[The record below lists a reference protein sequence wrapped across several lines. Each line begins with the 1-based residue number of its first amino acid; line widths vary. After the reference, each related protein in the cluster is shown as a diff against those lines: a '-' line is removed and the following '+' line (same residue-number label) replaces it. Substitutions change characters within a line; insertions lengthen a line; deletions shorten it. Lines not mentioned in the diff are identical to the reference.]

1 MGIDQVRALLQ
12 KLQDGYIKRD
22 PAELDAVMEL
32 FVASDDLEVIGTN
45 TAAPGQGEWCRG
57 PEATR
62 ELIKGDWSE
71 RGWGD
76 VVFDVQ
82 GAHITVHGDV
92 AWLATTAQVTMSLP
106 EAFCYGYYLESVKGM
121 LDKEDAD
128 AQSKMLDIVRL
139 GSDLLFELQQ
149 GETFIWPIR
158 FTAVAVKDK
167 GRWLFYQMQFS
178 YPTTRLPDV
187 RYAKANDTIR
197 ESGPG

>member
-1 MGIDQVRALLQ
+1 METEQVRAVLQ
-12 KLQDGYIKRD
+12 KLQDGYTKRD

-45 TAAPGQGEWCRG
+45 TAAPGQDEWCLG

-106 EAFCYGYYLESVKGM
+106 AEFCYGYYLESVRGM
-121 LDKEDAD
+121 LDKEDAN

-139 GSDLLFELQQ
+139 GNDLLFELQQ
-149 GETFIWPIR
+149 GETFVWPIR
-158 FTAVAVKDK
+158 FTAVAVRV
-167 GRWLFYQMQFS
+167 GERWRFHQMQFS

-187 RYAKANDTIR
+187 RYAQVRSTDA
-197 ESGPG
+197 EGGSE